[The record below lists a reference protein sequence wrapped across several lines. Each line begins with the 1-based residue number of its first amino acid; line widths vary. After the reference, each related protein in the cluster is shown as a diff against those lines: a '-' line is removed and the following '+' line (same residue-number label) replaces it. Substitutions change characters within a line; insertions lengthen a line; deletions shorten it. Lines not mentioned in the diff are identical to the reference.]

1 MEIYEEYEVSPTTM
15 AITFNNHTMYQ
26 TKIYDKHGIYYC
38 SRKGMNLMEE
48 GCLQGGSTYDG
59 RKKAVAHLKRFKQR
73 TPIPVIPN
81 EGVFAFPTCSPT
93 NWNCTWLFYRHIKEF
108 KRINHE
114 TTIVTFHN
122 GATLTVDISSATLQK
137 QIQRT
142 ESCVVLFSPVFGTAQ
157 PTSVLSTQF

>member
-1 MEIYEEYEVSPTTM
+1 MEVREDYEISPSTM
-15 AITFNNHTMYQ
+15 AITFNAHAIYQ
-26 TKIYDKHGIYYC
+26 TKIYDVHGVFCC

-59 RKKAVAHLKRFKQR
+59 RKKAVTYLKRFIQC

-93 NWNCTWLFYRHIKEF
+93 NWNCTWIFYRHIKQFARDGEQ
-108 KRINHE
+108 
-114 TTIVTFHN
+114 TIVTFHN
-122 GATLTVDISSATLQK
+122 GATLTVDVSYYTFEK

-142 ESCVVLFSPVFGTAQ
+142 ESCVVLFSPVFTTSQ
-157 PTSVLSTQF
+157 PTSLVNTHF